1 MIRFCLHNGS
11 NKGFLSLLSSIGQFR
26 KLKEPEV
33 CSPQDEAGKIP
44 GGLQDQ
50 APSYTI
56 EPS

>member
-11 NKGFLSLLSSIGQFR
+11 NRGSLSPSSSIGQFR
-26 KLKEPEV
+26 QLEEPKV
-33 CSPQDEAGKIP
+33 CSPRDEAGKIP

-50 APSYTI
+50 APGYTI